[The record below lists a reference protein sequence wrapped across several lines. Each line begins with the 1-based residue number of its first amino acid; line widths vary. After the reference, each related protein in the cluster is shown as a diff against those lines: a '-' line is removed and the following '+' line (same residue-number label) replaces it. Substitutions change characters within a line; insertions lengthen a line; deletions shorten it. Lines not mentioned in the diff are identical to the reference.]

1 MWVHAGIREAEQE
14 ATWKGRPK
22 PTTFTNEEVASV
34 VPVDPANED
43 PDTEEQRARLYLQED
58 LNQAVMDG
66 YIATEESISRVSPS
80 LTTRCLPMTWATSR

>member
-14 ATWKGRPK
+14 ATWKGRPI

-66 YIATEESISRVSPS
+66 YSVATEESI
-80 LTTRCLPMTWATSR
+80 